1 MGDSRIWLGG
11 RSLMELAVYIV
22 EITLLLGA
30 LSLFVFRH
38 LRGEPAVLPY
48 LVIALSSWAGTSMR
62 AAGEYQFG
70 NMFLLAG
77 TVLLLKCFLFPPTRP
92 IEGLENTDSA
102 SADRVG
108 ADPQLVLPGGGKK
121 VARTRP
127 AST

>member
-1 MGDSRIWLGG
+1 
-11 RSLMELAVYIV
+11 MELAVYIV

-77 TVLLLKCFLFPPTRP
+77 TVLLLRCFFFPPTRP
-92 IEGLENTDSA
+92 IAGLANTDPA
-102 SADRVG
+102 SADPAG